1 MAATI
6 CKRGHLPGPRPG
18 RRLPVTA
25 QGLAGGYAVA
35 GHVRNLP
42 TGEVAAVAE
51 GAPDQV
57 DAFLAAVAGRM
68 ADCIAATTVQD
79 AADLRVVGFHIRG

>member
-6 CKRGHLPGPRPG
+6 CKRVIYRG
-18 RRLPVTA
+18 RVQGVGFRYTA

-42 TGEVAAVAE
+42 TGEVELVAE

-79 AADLRVVGFHIRG
+79 AAPTGAVGFHIRG